1 MRARFTRT
9 SSGLTR
15 THTINAGVGAGNNNK
30 RVATRLESAINMS
43 NTLAGG
49 NVNIAQHG
57 GTPTFMGMMQG
68 LAPETS
74 PGQMAQLYRD
84 CYYNDSIA
92 GSTVDMSAM
101 FPFSDY
107 TLTGLSTAEIDL
119 YEASLARLNMRS
131 LMSEIGATYL
141 ADGAFIG
148 SLVFDSDART
158 FQDVLVHDTAQ
169 AEISMQPLHTMDPV
183 IKVNTASSLQ
193 NFFNSNSPYI
203 DQMLS
208 GYPRALI
215 EGFMDGP
222 THLDPLSTL
231 FIPRR
236 GLQDRTHNSYLHRLI
251 PIFLLEKVLY
261 RGTLLELSRRQRS
274 TTHVKMGDENWIPT
288 DEELQSGLAEFQMT
302 EYDPLGAW
310 IATRQGIEINEI
322 RSHSEFFKWTDIVE
336 TLVPL
341 KLRALS
347 ISEAFLSGDACLAG
361 DTLIATDKGL
371 VRIDSAY
378 DSRERNKVMPLNW
391 KVKNFA
397 ESNTLA
403 TSWIYNGKRPVFRV
417 TMNNGITIKGTE
429 NHQFLTNRGWVR
441 LDSLTL
447 GDGIGYNL
455 DTVVVPGEVDYAQ
468 LASVKIDYKSAVP
481 AEILCAST
489 KTQVAYASRVYTE
502 GRTVDGWLIGSAEF
516 ISSFQLLLNAIGL
529 HSVIQKNIGNE
540 VDGLS
545 KSVHL
550 NRKVATAAPEL
561 TTDLVRRDADYITVS
576 TVHAAT
582 EIPDFLEVASIES
595 AGEEDVFDLS
605 MRESPIFTANGLL
618 VHNSYSTA
626 ESAVNSFTDSMLSFR
641 QLLTY
646 KTFYSKVFP
655 LIAVLNNLYKD
666 TDKANVDTDTI
677 AQVRRNLA
685 DISNLKIPTIQW
697 HKSLEGKDSESQ
709 FDMLERLSEK
719 GFVVPLRMWASAAG
733 LDMSAL
739 MRDLAEDS
747 DLKSKMEK
755 LTGKRAET
763 IGNEDKKGFDD
774 DAFLGEGEAPTG
786 EGSGAAGGADAQFQ
800 ASINKTIASVTRP
813 LSVAG
818 GRARVPI
825 LARDMTHL
833 DLPRNG
839 KLSKSGNAVHAQY
852 GDHRQDR
859 IMNDKLIKA
868 LRALRDPEH
877 AAKVRARRQ
886 ETGASGPSIIPPGT
900 FPAP

>member
-1 MRARFTRT
+1 MKTRFTRST
-9 SSGLTR
+9 SGLSR
-15 THTINAGVGAGNNNK
+15 AMSLRASVGGGGPQK
-30 RVATRLESAINMS
+30 VATRITSAINMS
-43 NTLAGG
+43 TALAGG
-49 NVNIAQHG
+49 NVNISQHG
-57 GTPTFMGMMQG
+57 GTPTFMGMLQG
-68 LAPETS
+68 LAPENNPS
-74 PGQMAQLYRD
+74 QMAQLYRD

-92 GSTVDMSAM
+92 GSTVDMSAQ

-107 TLTGLSTAEIDL
+107 TLTGLSTAEIDI

-131 LMSEIGATYL
+131 LMSEIGSTYL
-141 ADGAFIG
+141 GDGAFIG
-148 SLVFDSDART
+148 SLIFDSDART
-158 FQDVLVHDTAQ
+158 FQDVLVHDTAT
-169 AEISMQPLHTMDPV
+169 AEITMQPMHSMDPA
-183 IKVNTASSLQ
+183 IRVNTASSLQ
-193 NFFNSNSPYI
+193 NFFNSNSPFI
-203 DQMLS
+203 EQMLS
-208 GYPRALI
+208 GYPRELVD
-215 EGFMDGP
+215 GFLEGP

-261 RGTLLELSRRQRS
+261 RGTLLELSRRLRA

-288 DEELQSGLAEFQMT
+288 DEELQTGLAEFQMT

-310 IATRQGIEINEI
+310 IATRQGVEINEI

-378 DSRERNKVMPLNW
+378 KDRIRNKVMPLGW

-397 ESNTLA
+397 EDDTIA
-403 TSWIYNGKRPVFRV
+403 TSWIYNGVRPVFRV
-417 TMNNGITIKGTE
+417 TMSNGISIKATA

-441 LDSLTL
+441 LDALVP

-455 DTVVVPGEVDYAQ
+455 DVVTIPGDVDYA
-468 LASVKIDYKSAVP
+468 LIDNIGTDTQAEFPP
-481 AEILCAST
+481 AILSAST
-489 KTQVAYASRVYTE
+489 RTQTVYAGRVYAN
-502 GRTVDGWLIGSAEF
+502 GLIENGFLLGSPTF
-516 ISSFQLLLNAIGL
+516 IETFQLLLNSIGV
-529 HSVIQKNIGNE
+529 HSVINRDLHTNLYGI
-540 VDGLS
+540 S
-545 KSVHL
+545 KSNQLTNKTSSIDSSILQSIILRDSEYAQSGMYDDEV
-550 NRKVATAAPEL
+550 PE
-561 TTDLVRRDADYITVS
+561 
-576 TVHAAT
+576 
-582 EIPDFLEVASIES
+582 FLSVVSIES
-595 AGEEDVFDLS
+595 AGEEEVFDLS
-605 MRESPIFTANGLL
+605 MKDSPIFTANGLL

-646 KTFYSKVFP
+646 RTFYSKIFP
-655 LIAVLNNLYKD
+655 LIAVLNNLYKS
-666 TDKANVDTDTI
+666 KERANIDSSDLVH
-677 AQVRRNLA
+677 VKRNLS

-709 FDMLERLSEK
+709 FDMLEKLSEK

-739 MRDLAEDS
+739 MRDLAEDAE
-747 DLKSKMEK
+747 LKSTMER
-755 LTGKRAET
+755 LTGKRGET
-763 IGNEDKKGFDD
+763 IGTEDSKGFDD
-774 DAFLGEGEAPTG
+774 DAFLAEDEQPASPENAGGGGEA
-786 EGSGAAGGADAQFQ
+786 DFQ
-800 ASINKTIASVTRP
+800 ASMNKKIASITRP

-818 GRARVPI
+818 GRSRIPI

-868 LRALRDPEH
+868 LKALRDPEH
-877 AAKVRARRQ
+877 AEKVRRRRK
-886 ETGASGPSIIPPGT
+886 ELGVTGPNIVPPNS

>member
-15 THTINAGVGAGNNNK
+15 THTISAGVGTGNSNK
-30 RVATRLESAINMS
+30 RVATRIESAINMS

-183 IKVNTASSLQ
+183 IKVNTANSLQ

-203 DQMLS
+203 EQMLS

-347 ISEAFLSGDACLAG
+347 ISEAFLSGDA
-361 DTLIATDKGL
+361 
-371 VRIDSAY
+371 
-378 DSRERNKVMPLNW
+378 
-391 KVKNFA
+391 
-397 ESNTLA
+397 
-403 TSWIYNGKRPVFRV
+403 
-417 TMNNGITIKGTE
+417 
-429 NHQFLTNRGWVR
+429 
-441 LDSLTL
+441 
-447 GDGIGYNL
+447 
-455 DTVVVPGEVDYAQ
+455 
-468 LASVKIDYKSAVP
+468 
-481 AEILCAST
+481 
-489 KTQVAYASRVYTE
+489 
-502 GRTVDGWLIGSAEF
+502 
-516 ISSFQLLLNAIGL
+516 
-529 HSVIQKNIGNE
+529 
-540 VDGLS
+540 
-545 KSVHL
+545 
-550 NRKVATAAPEL
+550 
-561 TTDLVRRDADYITVS
+561 
-576 TVHAAT
+576 
-582 EIPDFLEVASIES
+582 
-595 AGEEDVFDLS
+595 
-605 MRESPIFTANGLL
+605 
-618 VHNSYSTA
+618 SYSTA

-666 TDKANVDTDTI
+666 TDKANVETDTI

-886 ETGASGPSIIPPGT
+886 EIGATGPSIVPPGT

>member
-15 THTINAGVGAGNNNK
+15 THTISAGVGTGNSNK
-30 RVATRLESAINMS
+30 RVATRIESAINMS

-183 IKVNTASSLQ
+183 IRVNTANSLQ

-378 DSRERNKVMPLNW
+378 KDRVRNKVMPLNW

-397 ESNTLA
+397 ESDTVA

-417 TMNNGITIKGTE
+417 TMNNGISVKATD
-429 NHQFLTNRGWVR
+429 NHQFLTSRGWVR
-441 LDSLTL
+441 LDNLVV
-447 GDGIGYNL
+447 GDRIGYNL
-455 DTVVVPGEVDYAQ
+455 DYVEVAGPADTELVAN
-468 LASVKIDYKSAVP
+468 VSADTNKEFP
-481 AEILCAST
+481 LEILTSSSA
-489 KTQVAYASRVYTE
+489 TQLEYVNRVRRE
-502 GRTVDGWLIGSAEF
+502 GDTHEGWLLGSRAFLET
-516 ISSFQLLLNAIGL
+516 FQLLLNSLSA
-529 HSVIQKNIGNE
+529 HSELRNDVLQGKAGISNIQA
-540 VDGLS
+540 VSPLY
-545 KSVHL
+545 
-550 NRKVATAAPEL
+550 TPPE
-561 TTDLVRRDADYITVS
+561 
-576 TVHAAT
+576 
-582 EIPDFLEVASIES
+582 FLEVVSVEP

-605 MRESPIFTANGLL
+605 MRDSPIFTANGLL

-666 TDKANVDTDTI
+666 TDKANVETDTI

-886 ETGASGPSIIPPGT
+886 EIGATGPSIVPPGT

>member
-183 IKVNTASSLQ
+183 IKVNTANSLQ

-378 DSRERNKVMPLNW
+378 KDRVRNKVMPLNW

-397 ESNTLA
+397 ESDTVA

-417 TMNNGITIKGTE
+417 TMNNGISVKATD
-429 NHQFLTNRGWVR
+429 NHQFLTSRGWVR
-441 LDSLTL
+441 LDNLVV
-447 GDGIGYNL
+447 GDRIGYNL
-455 DTVVVPGEVDYAQ
+455 DYVEVAGPADAELAANVSADANKEFPIEVLTSSSATQ
-468 LASVKIDYKSAVP
+468 LAYVNRVRREGD
-481 AEILCAST
+481 
-489 KTQVAYASRVYTE
+489 TQE
-502 GRTVDGWLIGSAEF
+502 GWLLGSRAFLET
-516 ISSFQLLLNAIGL
+516 FQLLLNSLAV
-529 HSVIQKNIGNE
+529 HSELRNDILEGKAGISNM
-540 VDGLS
+540 
-545 KSVHL
+545 
-550 NRKVATAAPEL
+550 RAASPLYTPPE
-561 TTDLVRRDADYITVS
+561 
-576 TVHAAT
+576 
-582 EIPDFLEVASIES
+582 FLEVVSVEP

-605 MRESPIFTANGLL
+605 MRDSPIFTANGLL

-747 DLKSKMEK
+747 EIKSKMEK

-813 LSVAG
+813 LSIAG

>member
-15 THTINAGVGAGNNNK
+15 THTISAGVGTGNSNK
-30 RVATRLESAINMS
+30 RVATRIESAINMS

-183 IKVNTASSLQ
+183 IKVNTANSLQ

-378 DSRERNKVMPLNW
+378 KDRVRNKVMPLNW

-397 ESNTLA
+397 ENDTVA
-403 TSWIYNGKRPVFRV
+403 TSWIYNGKRHVSRV
-417 TMNNGITIKGTE
+417 TMSNGISVKATD
-429 NHQFLTNRGWVR
+429 NHQFLTSRGWVR
-441 LDSLTL
+441 LDNLVV
-447 GDGIGYNL
+447 GDRIGYNL
-455 DTVVVPGEVDYAQ
+455 DYVEVAGPANAE
-468 LASVKIDYKSAVP
+468 LVANVSADTNKEFP
-481 AEILCAST
+481 LEILTSSSA
-489 KTQVAYASRVYTE
+489 TQLEYVNRVRRE
-502 GRTVDGWLIGSAEF
+502 GDTYEGWLLGSRTFLET
-516 ISSFQLLLNAIGL
+516 FQLLLNSLAI
-529 HSVIQKNIGNE
+529 HSELRNDVLEGKSGISNI
-540 VDGLS
+540 
-545 KSVHL
+545 
-550 NRKVATAAPEL
+550 RAASPLYTPPE
-561 TTDLVRRDADYITVS
+561 
-576 TVHAAT
+576 
-582 EIPDFLEVASIES
+582 FLEVVSVEP

-605 MRESPIFTANGLL
+605 MRDSPIFTANGLL

-666 TDKANVDTDTI
+666 TDKANVETDTI

-747 DLKSKMEK
+747 EIKSKMEK

-886 ETGASGPSIIPPGT
+886 EIGATGPSIVPPGT